1 MDVVETFFPANT
13 KDFWRWGNGI
23 RKDGVFV
30 RRPSMR
36 PIVVLELFFAVAIFV
51 WLLPSSVEIGLS
63 SSSLSLC
70 VLDALLGDSVFS
82 LLDVSLLGI
91 APKEKFPGNTNKNFP
106 LFFSKFGTTQ
116 ADLANWISCPLQVCC
131 NREPGRKADA
141 SLGKIGGCEV
151 AGQSEGRTTGSTGG
165 ADGAFFLFRFDKED
179 VVALTFVL
187 LDLEDEDGVDLT
199 LVLRLAA
206 TGRFVAFEDD
216 IFFFVLED
224 GAMLGLVMAQYLTL
238 LYRQYRNNRY
248 PITKL
253 LRNDALM
260 LQFYTCTDAAHTLDT
275 KNARQKIALS

>member
-1 MDVVETFFPANT
+1 
-13 KDFWRWGNGI
+13 
-23 RKDGVFV
+23 
-30 RRPSMR
+30 MR

-51 WLLPSSVEIGLS
+51 WLLHSSSVEIGLS

-82 LLDVSLLGI
+82 LLDVSLLEI

-141 SLGKIGGCEV
+141 SLGKFGGCEV
-151 AGQSEGRTTGSTGG
+151 AGQSEGRTTGSTGD
-165 ADGAFFLFRFDKED
+165 ADEDFFRFRFDKED

-206 TGRFVAFEDD
+206 TGRFLAFEDEA
-216 IFFFVLED
+216 FFFVVED
-224 GAMLGLVMAQYLTL
+224 GAILGLVMAQYLTL
-238 LYRQYRNNRY
+238 LYRQYRNDRWLERY
-248 PITKL
+248 QMNNKIL
-253 LRNDALM
+253 HARRCRYLWI
-260 LQFYTCTDAAHTLDT
+260 Q
-275 KNARQKIALS
+275 KNARQKIAFSQPCCLFLFFED